1 MKKNKVV
8 VFAVILAVLLCA
20 AAALVNA
27 QDSAWKILFEG
38 KELEAKPVILNDVV
52 YVPAKGTIDAV
63 GLNLKLNEAA
73 RTVNIFLKSLDE
85 KKLGVL
91 TGEINLGKTM
101 LTDLEVALCKVN
113 DRGDIRDQLRWNI
126 YGGDRSYFAI
136 NKPLYVTKVTRSND
150 FTMKDVKPGTYD
162 LLFFYS
168 EKKTFGTTRIAWKM
182 KVSVASGC
190 ETKVWLD
197 EYNTAL
203 NDSLF
208 MQ

>member
-1 MKKNKVV
+1 MKKNNAV

-27 QDSAWKILFEG
+27 QDSAWKILFDG
-38 KELEAKPVILNDVV
+38 KELDAKPVLLNDVV

-73 RTVNIFLKSLDE
+73 KTINIFSKSPDE
-85 KKLGVL
+85 KKLGVVS
-91 TGEINLGKTM
+91 GEINLGKTM
-101 LTDLEVALCKVN
+101 LDDQQVALCKIN
-113 DRGDIRDQLRWNI
+113 EKGDIRDQLRWNI

-136 NKPLYVTKVTRSND
+136 NKPLYSTKVTRSND
-150 FTMKDVKPGTYD
+150 FSFKSVAPGTYD
-162 LLFFYS
+162 LLFFYY

-182 KVSVASGC
+182 KVAVASGC

>member
-8 VFAVILAVLLCA
+8 AFAVILVVLLCA
-20 AAALVNA
+20 ATALVRA
-27 QDSAWKILFEG
+27 QESSWTILFDG
-38 KELEAKPVILNDVV
+38 KALDAKPVLLNDVV
-52 YVPAKGTIDAV
+52 YVPAKGTIDAA
-63 GLNLKLNEAA
+63 GLNMKINEVAK
-73 RTVNIFLKSLDE
+73 TINIFSKSPDE

-91 TGEINLGKTM
+91 SGEINLGKTM
-101 LTDLEVALCKVN
+101 LADLQVALCKVN
-113 DRGDIRDQLRWNI
+113 EKGDIRDQLRWNI

-136 NKPLYVTKVTRSND
+136 NRPLYSTKVTRSND
-150 FTMKDVKPGTYD
+150 FSFKGVAPGTYD

-190 ETKVWLD
+190 ETKIWLD